1 VRVNIM
7 IGRCIGVI
15 LIVLIA
21 ANAAAQRASGNL
33 SRYLPASDEI
43 SGWKLNDTPQN
54 YRGDE
59 LFLMI
64 NGGAGIYHEYGFTQ
78 VLRAEYVDA
87 GGKSINLEI
96 YEMES
101 PAAAYGIY
109 TFKSSDSGKTL
120 SIGNEALLQDYY
132 LNFWKRNL
140 LVTVIGLDSEERT
153 VQGVVAMAKA
163 VDARI
168 TSTGDRPELA
178 DLLLGEPIGFS
189 HPKYVRGPLGLMGSY
204 IFDAENIFRVREGMI
219 GVVGD
224 CQAFVFRYADEGES
238 IKIFK
243 DAVARLNDSPK
254 FTNRTLQL
262 SRYSM
267 VGPEKER
274 VVINQTGRYITIV
287 VGQNQDKVEFTANRL
302 IEQLKSG

>member
-1 VRVNIM
+1 M
-7 IGRCIGVI
+7 MGKCIGVI
-15 LIVLIA
+15 LTILIA
-21 ANAAAQRASGNL
+21 VSAEAQQASGNL
-33 SRYLPASDEI
+33 SGYLPASDEI
-43 SGWKLNDTPQN
+43 AGWKLNDTPQN

-64 NGGAGIYHEYGFTQ
+64 NGGADIYHEYGFSQ
-78 VLRAEYVDA
+78 VARAEYVDA
-87 GGKSINLEI
+87 SGKSINLEI

-109 TFKSSDSGKTL
+109 TFKTSDSGKRL
-120 SIGNEALLQDYY
+120 SIGKEALLQDYY
-132 LNFWKRNL
+132 LNFWKGNL

-168 TSTGDRPELA
+168 TSTGERPDLA

-189 HPKYVRGPLGLMGSY
+189 HPKYVRGPLAVMGSY
-204 IFDAENIFRVREGMI
+204 IFDTENIFRVREGMI

-224 CQAFVFRYADEGES
+224 CQTFVFRYADEGES
-238 IKIFK
+238 IRVFEH
-243 DAVARLNDSPK
+243 AAARLNDSPK
-254 FTNRTLQL
+254 FTSRALQVN
-262 SRYSM
+262 RYSM

-287 VGQNQDKVEFTANRL
+287 VGQNQDKVAFTSNRL
-302 IEQLKSG
+302 IEKLKNG